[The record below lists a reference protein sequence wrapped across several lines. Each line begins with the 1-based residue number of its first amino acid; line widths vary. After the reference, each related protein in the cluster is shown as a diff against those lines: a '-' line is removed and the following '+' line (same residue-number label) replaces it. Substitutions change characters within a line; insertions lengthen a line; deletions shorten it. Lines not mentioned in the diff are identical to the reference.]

1 MNTKLA
7 LHCLTTNRD
16 YVNKVIPFIKPEY
29 FEDKLEQ
36 RIFSYILSFVNE
48 YNTLPNESVIEYE
61 ASQDKKLND
70 KELEE
75 ISELWNDIQKQ
86 ETDGVTSSW
95 LVDITEEWCKERA
108 IFLAVSESITIITD
122 DKNKHKK
129 NEIRLIERCSISFF

>member
-36 RIFSYILSFVNE
+36 RIFNYISSFVTE

-61 ASQDKKLND
+61 A
-70 KELEE
+70 
-75 ISELWNDIQKQ
+75 
-86 ETDGVTSSW
+86 
-95 LVDITEEWCKERA
+95 
-108 IFLAVSESITIITD
+108 
-122 DKNKHKK
+122 
-129 NEIRLIERCSISFF
+129 